1 MFYDNKIK
9 RMFKGIVGKI
19 WRNLPP
25 FARMKLIRVSQKKFT
40 ASCAAIITNE
50 RREVLLLEHVL
61 RPASGWGIPGG
72 FMEYGEQPDE
82 AIRRELREETGLEL
96 ENVKLYRARVLKRHI
111 EFIFRAQTSGEPK
124 ILSRE
129 ILKAEWFEIAGM
141 PAKMN
146 RAQKSL
152 IEKVLSEEV

>member
-1 MFYDNKIK
+1 
-9 RMFKGIVGKI
+9 MFKKLVAKI

-25 FARMKLIRVSQKKFT
+25 FVRMKLVRVSQKKFT
-40 ASCAAIITNE
+40 ASVAAIITNE

-72 FMEYGEQPDE
+72 FMEHGEQPE
-82 AIRRELREETGLEL
+82 QAICREIGEETGLKL
-96 ENVKLYRARVLKRHI
+96 ENVRLYRARVLRRHI
-111 EFIFRAQTSGEPK
+111 EFVFRAEAQGEAR

-129 ILKAEWFEIAGM
+129 IIQAGWFEIAKM
-141 PAKMN
+141 PEKMS
-146 RAQKSL
+146 RTQKSL